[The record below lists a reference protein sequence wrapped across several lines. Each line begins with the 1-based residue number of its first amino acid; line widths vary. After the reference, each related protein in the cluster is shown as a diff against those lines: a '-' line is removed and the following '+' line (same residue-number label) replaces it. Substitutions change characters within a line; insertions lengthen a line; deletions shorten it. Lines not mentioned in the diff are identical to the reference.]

1 MDESKDIYN
10 FWKGVKN
17 NMREIE
23 KTKLITKIVEHLG
36 MNEILC
42 QLAEEASELAQ
53 AALKL
58 RRAYDGKNPTPKTV
72 EECINALLEESA
84 DVDLALIM
92 ICQLLPQKNEFV
104 WIIEQD
110 RIEDKK
116 VKRWAE
122 RLDIEKAGE
131 KI

>member
-1 MDESKDIYN
+1 
-10 FWKGVKN
+10 
-17 NMREIE
+17 MRDVE
-23 KTKLITKIVEHLG
+23 KTELKIKIEEHLG

-84 DVDLALIM
+84 DVDLCLIM
-92 ICQLLPQKNEFV
+92 ICQLLPTKNEFV
-104 WIIEQD
+104 WIIDQD
-110 RIEDKK
+110 RIEDEK

-122 RLDIEKAGE
+122 RLGIE
-131 KI
+131 

>member
-1 MDESKDIYN
+1 
-10 FWKGVKN
+10 
-17 NMREIE
+17 MRDVE
-23 KTKLITKIVEHLG
+23 KTELKIKIEEHLG

-84 DVDLALIM
+84 DVDLCL
-92 ICQLLPQKNEFV
+92 CLLCRLLPNMTEVGLLILHDK
-104 WIIEQD
+104 IE
-110 RIEDKK
+110 EEKL
-116 VKRWAE
+116 KRWIK
-122 RLDIEKAGE
+122 RLGIE
-131 KI
+131 